1 MSDFVIEATDADFEQ
16 SVIAASANTPVL
28 VDFWAPWCGPCRA
41 LTPVLDKLAEE
52 YNGRIVLAKVNA
64 DENPRLSQAYGIRSI
79 PCVMAFV
86 NGEVADQFMG
96 AQPESAVREFIDRI
110 LPGPADLMR
119 REAAERRAAGELDAS
134 IDLLHKAA
142 AEDPRNED
150 VLADLVDALLDANRL
165 DDARSIGEKLRR
177 LLPSGRT
184 ATVALARLELAGSGA
199 GPDAATL
206 EQRIASDPND
216 VAARIELARHHGS
229 AQRYEP
235 AFEQLLEALRRNRN
249 FEDGLARKRML
260 ALFELLG
267 SDSPLVRRYR
277 KELAAALY

>member
-16 SVIAASANTPVL
+16 SVIAASAITPVL

-110 LPGPADLMR
+110 LPGPAELLR

-150 VLADLVDALLDANRL
+150 VLADLVDALLDATRL
-165 DDARSIGEKLRR
+165 DHARSIGEKLRR
-177 LLPSGRT
+177 LLPSGRH
-184 ATVALARLELAGSGA
+184 AAVALARLELAGSGA

-206 EQRIASDPND
+206 EQRIATDPGD
-216 VAARIELARHHGS
+216 VAARIELARHHAS